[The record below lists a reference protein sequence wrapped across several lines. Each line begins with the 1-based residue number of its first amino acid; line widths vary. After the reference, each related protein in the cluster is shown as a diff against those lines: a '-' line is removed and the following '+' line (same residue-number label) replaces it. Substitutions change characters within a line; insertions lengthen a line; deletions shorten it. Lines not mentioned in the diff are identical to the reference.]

1 MLEASAAGTLA
12 VCHVADG
19 HVTFC
24 TVNRK
29 VQYSLIE
36 FTSNALKHV
45 RDNVQSW
52 HFILPDS
59 HYW

>member
-45 RDNVQSW
+45 RDNVQS
-52 HFILPDS
+52 
-59 HYW
+59 